1 MAPREFAASLVKK
14 IKNMEYKDYYKILG
28 VERDASEADIKKSYR
43 RLARKYHPDV
53 SKEPDAEK
61 RFKELG
67 EAYEVLKDAQK
78 RQSYDQLGANWK
90 AGQDFNPPPGWESS
104 GFGGFG
110 NHAGGFNNASGFSDF
125 FESMFGA
132 GFAQSAGGGQH
143 HAFRQAGQDQSAK
156 IDVSIRDAF
165 NGASRTIRLS
175 SGKSLQVKI
184 PKGVTTGKKIRL
196 SGQGSPGANGGANG
210 DLFLEVTV
218 VDDAEFELKGKDV
231 YVNVNIAPWE
241 AALGEKI
248 PVATV
253 DSQVEIKIPEN
264 SKSGRKMRLAGKG
277 LPGNP
282 PGDLYVRLAIVTP
295 EADSDEKKE
304 FYQQMKS
311 KFSFDPRAK

>member
-1 MAPREFAASLVKK
+1 
-14 IKNMEYKDYYKILG
+14 MEYKDYYKILD
-28 VERDASEADIKKSYR
+28 VERDANEAEIKKSYR

-90 AGQDFNPPPGWESS
+90 AGQDFNPPPGWESA
-104 GFGGFG
+104 GFG
-110 NHAGGFNNASGFSDF
+110 NHAGGFNSADGFSDF

-132 GFAQSAGGGQH
+132 GFSQSRGGAGQ
-143 HAFRQAGQDQSAK
+143 HAFRQAGQDQTVK
-156 IDVSIRDAF
+156 IDVSIRHAF
-165 NGASRTIRLS
+165 SGVNRAIRLS

-184 PKGVTTGKKIRL
+184 PKGITTGKKIRL
-196 SGQGSPGANGGANG
+196 SGQGSPGVNGGANG
-210 DLFLEVTV
+210 DLYLEVTV
-218 VDDAEFELKGKDV
+218 VNDAEFELKGKDI

-248 PVATV
+248 PVTTL
-253 DSQVEIKIPEN
+253 DGQVEIKIPVN

-277 LPGNP
+277 MPGNP
-282 PGDLYVRLAIVTP
+282 AGDLYVCLMIVTP
-295 EADSDEKKE
+295 SADSDEQKE

>member
-1 MAPREFAASLVKK
+1 
-14 IKNMEYKDYYKILG
+14 MEYKDYYKILG

-43 RLARKYHPDV
+43 RLARKFHPDV

-90 AGQDFNPPPGWESS
+90 AGQDFNPPPGWDSA

-110 NHAGGFNNASGFSDF
+110 NQAGGFNNASGFSDF

-132 GFAQSAGGGQH
+132 SFSQSAGAGQH
-143 HAFRQAGQDQSAK
+143 AFSQAGQDQTAK

-165 NGASRTIRLS
+165 NGASRTLRLS
-175 SGKSLQVKI
+175 GSKSLQVKI
-184 PKGVTTGKKIRL
+184 PKGITTGKKIRL
-196 SGQGSPGANGGANG
+196 SGQGSPGVNGGANG
-210 DLFLEVTV
+210 DLYLEVTV
-218 VDDAEFELKGKDV
+218 VDDAEFELKGKNV

-241 AALGEKI
+241 AALGEKV
-248 PVATV
+248 PVTTL
-253 DSQVEIKIPEN
+253 DGQVEIKIPAN

-282 PGDLYVRLAIVTP
+282 AGDLYVNLVIATP
-295 EADSDEKKE
+295 AADSDEQKE
-304 FYQQMKS
+304 FYQRMKS
-311 KFSFDPRAK
+311 TFPFDPRAK

>member
-1 MAPREFAASLVKK
+1 
-14 IKNMEYKDYYKILG
+14 MEYKDYYKILD

-53 SKEPDAEK
+53 SKEPDAET

-67 EAYEVLKDAQK
+67 EAYEVLKDGQK

-90 AGQDFNPPPGWESS
+90 SGQDFNPPPGWDGS
-104 GFGGFG
+104 GMGGFG
-110 NHAGGFNNASGFSDF
+110 NQAGGFNNASGFSDF

-132 GFAQSAGGGQH
+132 DFSQSGGAGHQS
-143 HAFRQAGQDQSAK
+143 FRQAGQDQTVK
-156 IDVSIRDAF
+156 IDVSIRHAF
-165 NGASRTIRLS
+165 IGVNRAIRLS
-175 SGKSLQVKI
+175 NGKSLQVKI
-184 PKGVTTGKKIRL
+184 PKGITTGKKIRL
-196 SGQGSPGANGGANG
+196 SGQGSPGVNGGANG
-210 DLFLEVTV
+210 DLYLEVTV
-218 VDDAEFELKGKDV
+218 VNDAEFELKGKDI

-248 PVATV
+248 PVSTV
-253 DSQVEIKIPEN
+253 DGQVEIKLPAN

-277 LPGNP
+277 MPGNP
-282 PGDLYVRLAIVTP
+282 PGDLYVNLMISTP
-295 EADSDEKKE
+295 AADSDEQKE

>member
-1 MAPREFAASLVKK
+1 
-14 IKNMEYKDYYKILG
+14 MEYKDYYKILG

-67 EAYEVLKDAQK
+67 EAYEVLKDEQK

-90 AGQDFNPPPGWESS
+90 AGQDFNPPPEWGSA
-104 GFGGFG
+104 GFGG
-110 NHAGGFNNASGFSDF
+110 HAGGFNSASGFSDF
-125 FESMFGA
+125 FESMFGS
-132 GFAQSAGGGQH
+132 GFSQSAGGGQ

-165 NGASRTIRLS
+165 NGASRTIRLAG
-175 SGKSLQVKI
+175 GKSLQVKI
-184 PKGVTTGKKIRL
+184 PKGITTGKKIRL
-196 SGQGSPGANGGANG
+196 SGQGGPGMNGGANG
-210 DLFLEVTV
+210 DLYLEVNV
-218 VDDAEFELKGKDV
+218 VNDAELELKGKDV
-231 YVNVNIAPWE
+231 YMNVNIAPWE

-248 PVATV
+248 PVTTL
-253 DSQVEIKIPEN
+253 DGQVEIKIPAN
-264 SKSGRKMRLAGKG
+264 SKSGRKMRLTGKG
-277 LPGNP
+277 LPGTP
-282 PGDLYVRLAIVTP
+282 AGDLYVNLVIATP
-295 EADSDEKKE
+295 VADNDEQKE